1 MNTLKSRMNLKKLQI
16 PISSPKQESNTLNA
30 NIQNLPSK
38 ATISKITENI
48 YISGY
53 IIGKNISYLKENNFT
68 HVINC
73 CLGSSLSNEESQ
85 NEEALKQL
93 YQRSSIKY
101 LSILL
106 RDDPDVD
113 IFYHFFQI
121 INFLESKEEKENK
134 NED

>member
-93 YQRSSIKY
+93 YQRNSIKY

-121 INFLESKEEKENK
+121 INFL
-134 NED
+134 

>member
-38 ATISKITENI
+38 ATISKITENV

-73 CLGSSLSNEESQ
+73 CLGSSLSDEESQ

-93 YQRSSIKY
+93 YQYFYEMIQKSIY
-101 LSILL
+101 FI
-106 RDDPDVD
+106 
-113 IFYHFFQI
+113 IF
-121 INFLESKEEKENK
+121 SR
-134 NED
+134 